1 MVVKADPPPKK
12 DPPPKADPPP
22 KKDPPKSK
30 VMGKVAFASK
40 PTGAEVWV
48 DGKNTGK
55 KTPVPQPQALE
66 LSVGKHKVVFKL
78 DGKSSAPKEFEV
90 LDENKDKPLVVKG
103 EI

>member
-1 MVVKADPPPKK
+1 
-12 DPPPKADPPP
+12 
-22 KKDPPKSK
+22 
-30 VMGKVAFASK
+30 MGKVAFASK

-66 LSVGKHKVVFKL
+66 LSVGKHKAVFKL

-90 LDENKDKPLVVKG
+90 LDENKDKPLVVRG